1 MTTRNVAV
9 LVGSLRKQSFNRK
22 IANEMI
28 ALAPA
33 SLNLE
38 IVEIGQLS
46 FFNQDLEATPP
57 ADWVEFR
64 ARVAKA
70 DAALFVTPEFNRS
83 VPGVLKNA
91 LDVGSRPYGKSAWN
105 GKPAAVAS
113 VSMRDRRL
121 RRQSS
126 SATITHICEHA
137 NTAAAG
143 SVHQQRFRPV
153 R

>member
-22 IANEMI
+22 ITNEII

-64 ARVAKA
+64 ARVAKECA
-70 DAALFVTPEFNRS
+70 RRRLAALRQKCLGWQTCGR
-83 VPGVLKNA
+83 GQR
-91 LDVGSRPYGKSAWN
+91 LDR
-105 GKPAAVAS
+105 
-113 VSMRDRRL
+113 RDRRL

-143 SVHQQRFRPV
+143 SVHQQRFGPV

>member
-22 IANEMI
+22 IANEII

-57 ADWVEFR
+57 GDWVEFR
-64 ARVAKA
+64 TRVAKA
-70 DAALFVTPEFNRS
+70 DAALFVTPEYNRS
-83 VPGVLKNA
+83 VPAVLKNA
-91 LDVGSRPYGKSAWN
+91 LDVGSRPYGKSAWK
-105 GKPAAVAS
+105 GKPAAVIGNGRDEPGRRRAGVA
-113 VSMRDRRL
+113 VSIRR
-121 RRQSS
+121 R
-126 SATITHICEHA
+126 
-137 NTAAAG
+137 
-143 SVHQQRFRPV
+143 
-153 R
+153 

>member
-1 MTTRNVAV
+1 MTTRNVVV

-22 IANEMI
+22 IANEII

-70 DAALFVTPEFNRS
+70 DAALFVRQSTIVRYRPFSRMRSTSARGPTAKVLGMANLRPWPASRSARS
-83 VPGVLKNA
+83 VASAPIIICDNH
-91 LDVGSRPYGKSAWN
+91 SR
-105 GKPAAVAS
+105 
-113 VSMRDRRL
+113 M
-121 RRQSS
+121 
-126 SATITHICEHA
+126 
-137 NTAAAG
+137 
-143 SVHQQRFRPV
+143 
-153 R
+153 